1 MEMTKRRGGGDAEM
15 TERPKLDGRREAG
28 ERTRERLIHATRSL
42 LAEHGEDAVTLR
54 DITQA
59 AGANVAA
66 VSYHFGSKEA
76 LCRATCEQ
84 AVSQL
89 IDEQIRALGELG
101 DDASLE
107 EIAAAWTG
115 PVIKGVSGTPGETQ
129 CFMRIVARL
138 AADPPAELRDWLA
151 SAVARADAEL
161 LRHLRRALPGVSDDE
176 LRIRTECAAGI
187 FHFIATG
194 NMRCDLAGKSEEE
207 VERLIVPVI
216 AGALAGGAA
225 SARPVAS

>member
-1 MEMTKRRGGGDAEM
+1 MRRGDTEMTQAA
-15 TERPKLDGRREAG
+15 KLDGRREAG
-28 ERTRERLIHATRSL
+28 ERTRQRLLDATRSL
-42 LAEHGEDAVTLR
+42 LAEHGEDGVTLR
-54 DITQA
+54 DITHA

-84 AVSQL
+84 AISQL
-89 IDEQIRALGELG
+89 IDEQLHALGELG

-107 EIAAAWTG
+107 EVAAAWTR
-115 PVIKGVSGTPGETQ
+115 PVIKAVSDPPGETQ

-138 AADPPAELRDWLA
+138 VADPPPELREWMT
-151 SAVARADAEL
+151 SAIARADAEL

-176 LRIRTECAAGI
+176 LRIRTEFAAGI

-194 NMRCDLAGKSEEE
+194 NMRCDLATKTEEE

-225 SARPVAS
+225 SPRPVAS

>member
-1 MEMTKRRGGGDAEM
+1 M
-15 TERPKLDGRREAG
+15 TEAIKLDGRREAG
-28 ERTRERLIHATRSL
+28 ARTRQRLLDATRSL
-42 LAEHGEDAVTLR
+42 LAEHGEDGVTLR
-54 DITQA
+54 DITDA
-59 AGANVAA
+59 AGTNVAA

-76 LCRATCEQ
+76 LCRATCEE

-89 IDEQIRALGELG
+89 IDEQVRALGELG

-107 EIAAAWTG
+107 EIAGAWTR
-115 PVIKGVSGTPGETQ
+115 PVIRAVSRPPGESQ

-138 AADPPAELRDWLA
+138 VADPPAELRDWMA
-151 SAVARADAEL
+151 GAIARADAEL
-161 LRHLRRALPGVSDDE
+161 LRHLRRALPDVSDDE

-194 NMRCDLAGKSEEE
+194 NMRCDLATKTEEQ

-225 SARPVAS
+225 SPRSVVP